1 MCSSYKFRLVLGK
14 NGNALTE
21 DRVLEPNWTEK
32 RRRKRGKKKYR
43 ENESSTIFSVPGYFA
58 NEKKKRIFTLFL
70 RSFTFVGRIWMAKI
84 LSLFLKFS
92 KISTA
97 SFMGVFNFI
106 RICKFVAGHVG
117 NQIFWNLPTFNKS
130 SHYLKCKEL
139 HRGFHELKCQRAYSD
154 FMSKEI
160 FMKTFPALQNC
171 QTATWPFFDPSMTCI
186 FLPETKCQIYFF
198 AVCLPFNVE
207 NSHVIVVQTESNSQP
222 KA

>member
-1 MCSSYKFRLVLGK
+1 MGMLWQRIACWSQIGRKKEEGRGERKNIGKMKVRL
-14 NGNALTE
+14 
-21 DRVLEPNWTEK
+21 
-32 RRRKRGKKKYR
+32 
-43 ENESSTIFSVPGYFA
+43 FSQYQVTLLMK
-58 NEKKKRIFTLFL
+58 KKKRIFTLFL
-70 RSFTFVGRIWMAKI
+70 LSFTFVGRIWMAKI

-92 KISTA
+92 KIPTA

-106 RICKFVAGHVG
+106 RICKFVAGHVE

-139 HRGFHELKCQRAYSD
+139 HRGFHELKCQRAYSG
-154 FMSKEI
+154 FMPKEI

-186 FLPETKCQIYFF
+186 FLPETKCQIHFF

-207 NSHVIVVQTESNSQP
+207 NSHVIVI
-222 KA
+222 